1 MYAQQHVVFPS
12 RKRNKVSYPD
22 SFINEVS
29 EEVRR
34 EKLFGYLRRYGW
46 IGVVCVL
53 GLVGG
58 AAFIEIRNA
67 QERNAAP
74 ATGDALLAA
83 LENDDPTARASAI
96 EQVAADGSAVAVTA
110 LLTASTQQDAGDID
124 DAAETL
130 KALVTNDDIPQMY
143 RDLAAFKAAMLPVS
157 DTDGRMADLE
167 FLAQPGQP
175 FRLLALEQMAYATL
189 EMGDTDGAIALM
201 RQIEEDAGVSRGLR
215 ERVQTLMVALGEPLP
230 DPVTQ

>member
-12 RKRNKVSYPD
+12 RKRNKVSNPD

-58 AAFIEIRNA
+58 AAFIEYRNA
-67 QERNAAP
+67 QERNAAQ

>member
-12 RKRNKVSYPD
+12 RKRNKVSNPD

-58 AAFIEIRNA
+58 AAFIEYRNA
-67 QERNAAP
+67 QERNAAQ

-110 LLTASTQQDAGDID
+110 LLTAATQQDAGDID

>member
-12 RKRNKVSYPD
+12 RKRNKVSNPD

-34 EKLFGYLRRYGW
+34 EKLSGYLRRYGG

-58 AAFIEIRNA
+58 AAFIEYRNA
-67 QERNAAP
+67 QERNAAQ

>member
-12 RKRNKVSYPD
+12 RKRNKVSNPD

-58 AAFIEIRNA
+58 AAFIEYRNA
-67 QERNAAP
+67 QERNAAQ

-83 LENDDPTARASAI
+83 LENADPTARASAI